1 MTNKKAFLEEEI
13 PYDKLEKLGIS
24 RRAFLSMP
32 KDLVDPIINGKVSPI
47 LKAHIKAK
55 NGKTM
60 EIPMK
65 IQLSRD
71 DDGSIKLLTYQRTKQ
86 IQNDFELTPRELER
100 VKNGEVIR
108 KELEENGIRKM
119 KFIQLD
125 CETNALIPKS
135 VARVRIAEKL
145 RDMEK
150 IKDIELG
157 ANQKQAAQEGKPIQL
172 NVGDQPVTV
181 GVDLREPQGFKVVNG
196 DMEEWNR
203 QKKIKYDL
211 EHEGYMGYVQTDENR
226 WEYQK
231 FVDKQTNKESVQTT
245 LKKEEKKSSGLKL

>member
-1 MTNKKAFLEEEI
+1 
-13 PYDKLEKLGIS
+13 
-24 RRAFLSMP
+24 
-32 KDLVDPIINGKVSPI
+32 
-47 LKAHIKAK
+47 
-55 NGKTM
+55 
-60 EIPMK
+60 MK

-108 KELEENGIRKM
+108 KELEEDGIRKM

-231 FVDKQTNKESVQTT
+231 FVDKQTNKESVQTS

>member
-108 KELEENGIRKM
+108 KELEEDGIRKM

-125 CETNALIPKS
+125 CETNAPIPKS

-231 FVDKQTNKESVQTT
+231 FVDKQTNKESVQTS

>member
-13 PYDKLEKLGIS
+13 PYDKLEKLGID

-32 KDLVDPIINGKVSPI
+32 KELVDPIINGKVSPI
-47 LKAHIKAK
+47 IKARIRAK
-55 NGKTM
+55 NRKIM

-65 IQLSRD
+65 IQLVRD
-71 DDGSIKLLTYQRTKQ
+71 DEGSVKLLTYQRTKE
-86 IQNDFELTPRELER
+86 IQNDYCLTPRELER

-108 KELEENGIRKM
+108 KELEEDGIRKM

-125 CETNALIPKS
+125 NETNALIPKS
-135 VARVRIAEKL
+135 VARVKIAEKL
-145 RDMEK
+145 RDLEK
-150 IKDIELG
+150 IKDVELG

-172 NVGDQPVTV
+172 SIGDQPVTV

-196 DMEEWNR
+196 DMEEWDR

-211 EHEGYMGYVQTDENR
+211 EHDGYMGYVQTDANR
-226 WEYQK
+226 WEYK
-231 FVDKQTNKESVQTT
+231 KYVDEQSHKEKIETP
-245 LKKEEKKSSGLKL
+245 LKKDEKKSSVLKL

>member
-1 MTNKKAFLEEEI
+1 MTGRKSFLEEEI
-13 PYDKLEKLGIS
+13 PYEKLEKLGIN

-47 LKAHIKAK
+47 IVAK
-55 NGKTM
+55 MRARNRKVM

-65 IQLSRD
+65 IQLVRD
-71 DDGSIKLLTYQRTKQ
+71 DNGSVKLYTYQRTKE
-86 IQNDFELTPRELER
+86 IQNDFCLTPNELER

-125 CETNALIPKS
+125 NETNALIPRS
-135 VARVRIAEKL
+135 VAHVKIAEKL
-145 RDMEK
+145 RDMDK
-150 IKDIELG
+150 VKDIELG
-157 ANQKQAAQEGKPIQL
+157 ASQKQAAQEGKPIQL
-172 NVGDQPVTV
+172 NVGDQLVTV
-181 GVDLREPQGFKVVNG
+181 GIDLREPQGFKVVNG

-211 EHEGYMGYVQTDENR
+211 EHEGYMGYVQTDANR
-226 WEYQK
+226 WEYK
-231 FVDKQTNKESVQTT
+231 KYVDEQSHHEKIETP
-245 LKKEEKKSSGLKL
+245 LKKDEKKSSGLKL

>member
-86 IQNDFELTPRELER
+86 IQNDVELTPRELER

-108 KELEENGIRKM
+108 KELEEDGIRKM